1 MVAVTVAGGLT
12 VSQRNTTNGTG
23 IGPSTL
29 RHPAPPQD
37 GDEPTTLPRVSTR
50 AWPAAL
56 LPIVALA
63 AACGEAPPPTTAPP
77 VPPAP
82 SASASASVPPTA
94 PPTAS
99 APPPAAPAPKPL
111 DELQLAA
118 LAAGA
123 AALNAHDAARYAEL
137 FGPNVIHKEASAPDL
152 RGRREVQLRTQLLFD
167 SFPDFRFTFDKVWLK
182 DHIAI
187 ATWRWAGTDRGGFLQ
202 RKPTNRA
209 AGLTGVVV
217 GFFNAD
223 GQVRQV
229 HLYEDGQNV
238 VAQLDPA
245 AKPGSFRPPPPRP
258 DEQNTSLEVVASKN
272 HPDEAKTLEIARAL
286 YDAIEAKKEAES
298 AALFADD
305 AVIDDRAAAPKP
317 GAGPA
322 AWRAL
327 LKGWSQAFGAFTEL
341 PLYNLMAVGD
351 TFVVERVLKGTTAGK
366 PVSLHAIDV
375 VETRGG
381 KITRFTS
388 WSNGLEIAAQTKPVR
403 R

>member
-1 MVAVTVAGGLT
+1 M
-12 VSQRNTTNGTG
+12 S
-23 IGPSTL
+23 S
-29 RHPAPPQD
+29 
-37 GDEPTTLPRVSTR
+37 R
-50 AWPAAL
+50 AWPAT
-56 LPIVALA
+56 LA
-63 AACGEAPPPTTAPP
+63 PVVCFVVACGEAPPPTTAPP
-77 VPPAP
+77 VQPPP
-82 SASASASVPPTA
+82 TASASTSAVPTPPTA
-94 PPTAS
+94 SAS
-99 APPPAAPAPKPL
+99 APPPAAAPKPL
-111 DELQLAA
+111 AELQLAA
-118 LAAGA
+118 LSAGA

-167 SFPDFRFTFDKVWLK
+167 SFPDFRFAFDKVWIK
-182 DHIAI
+182 DHIAV

-202 RKPTNRA
+202 KKPTNRQ

-245 AKPGSFRPPPPRP
+245 AKPGSFRPSPPRP
-258 DEQNTSLEVVASKN
+258 DEQNAALEVVGSKN
-272 HPDEAKTLEIARAL
+272 HPDEQKTLEIARAL

-305 AVIDDRAAAPKP
+305 AVVDDRGSAPKP
-317 GAGPA
+317 GGGPA
-322 AWRAL
+322 AWKAL
-327 LKGWSQAFGAFTEL
+327 LKSWTQTFGAFTEL
-341 PLYNLMAVGD
+341 PLYNLMAIGD
-351 TFVVERVLKGTTAGK
+351 TFVVERVLKGTMGGK
-366 PVSLHAIDV
+366 PVSLHAVDI
-375 VETRGG
+375 VETKGG

-388 WSNGLEIAAQTKPVR
+388 WSNGLELAAQTKPVR